1 MDTLSKILQDSNV
14 FEVKKV
20 EDVTLEKYE
29 SIKKQKTDEWIK
41 SDDIFL
47 KKRAVFEKLFGH
59 SDLFAQHISI
69 GSLGTDNNNLPEC
82 DMKDYVESLKE
93 ILSCNDP
100 EILDA
105 IYSQCKETTF
115 VDQTLIERQIKNEYG
130 KMYNEG
136 LFKVEGK
143 EEDAELGEGMYSAGT
158 DFKMIITSLGA
169 YEENTPS
176 NYKEDWNRPSI
187 DTQHFCA
194 SYIRNDMI
202 GTAEIPNVC
211 YGFNEMSEDAL
222 VKSSTGDMGSSQRG
236 LETGSHYSAEFFT
249 PDEQINR
256 TADEQACDRRP
267 YNEMDFKRVQNGQKK
282 QPDYIVVFRKN
293 GQIENLDN
301 AKKAQEDWGRDEQGK
316 FKMPI
321 VVVDVDECLKEQSEK
336 VDKLME
342 EYVKNPS
349 LETAKD
355 MYYTLRNNRVTTKR
369 WGDELFRKDIDIES
383 VKDRITEHE
392 AEIGN
397 VKKEEGKQSDE
408 RADEDEVCREDL
420 IENYSRVSA
429 KERSEGISTFRKIL
443 NKIQEI
449 KKGDDGI
456 GEK

>member
-1 MDTLSKILQDSNV
+1 M
-14 FEVKKV
+14 
-20 EDVTLEKYE
+20 
-29 SIKKQKTDEWIK
+29 
-41 SDDIFL
+41 
-47 KKRAVFEKLFGH
+47 
-59 SDLFAQHISI
+59 
-69 GSLGTDNNNLPEC
+69 GTDNDKLPEC
-82 DMKDYVESLKE
+82 DMKDYVQSLKE
-93 ILSCNDP
+93 IRNCNDP
-100 EILDA
+100 EVLET
-105 IYSQCKETTF
+105 IYAECKETTF

-143 EEDAELGEGMYSAGT
+143 EEETELGEGIYSAGT

-202 GTAEIPNVC
+202 GTSEIPNVC

-222 VKSSTGDMGSSQRG
+222 IKSGTGDIGSGQAG
-236 LETGSHYSAEFFT
+236 LDTRSIYFSEFYT
-249 PDEQINR
+249 PNEQINR
-256 TADEQACDRRP
+256 TADEQSCDWRP

-301 AKKAQEDWGRDEQGK
+301 AKKAQEDWGRNEEGK
-316 FKMPI
+316 FNLPI
-321 VVVDVDECLKEQSEK
+321 VVVDVDECLQEQSKK

-369 WGDELFRKDIDIES
+369 WGDEPFRKDIDIES
-383 VKDRITEHE
+383 VKDRIAEHE
-392 AEIGN
+392 VERGKI
-397 VKKEEGKQSDE
+397 KKDAIEQSEEQSNE
-408 RADEDEVCREDL
+408 EVSKEDL

-429 KERSEGISTFRKIL
+429 KERREGISTFRKIL